1 MEDSLCKFGSKPI
14 CLSVTYAL
22 VGCPSRRLI
31 EIGALLFWSTVT
43 LDDCKYFDALAVTVR
58 WSSKIKVFP

>member
-1 MEDSLCKFGSKPI
+1 MADSLCMFRSNPI
-14 CLSVTYAL
+14 CLRVTYAL
-22 VGCPSRRLI
+22 AGCPSRRLI

-43 LDDCKYFDALAVTVR
+43 LDDCKDFDPLAVTVR